1 MTSTAVKALTEERR
15 PAGGRGHRGALP
27 AALVVVYLVWGS
39 TYLALRVG
47 VRELPPLT
55 LSAARF
61 LFAGLLLYGWC
72 AWQRR
77 RRPLAGWQPPTWRQ
91 WRSSAVLG
99 LALPAAGTGG
109 ATWAEQK
116 LPSGT
121 AALLLA
127 SIPLWLIIASRVA
140 IGERITRWSGCG
152 LVLGLAGI
160 VVLANPFASGAEDP
174 IATAVALAGA
184 MAWGCGSVYA
194 KRAPHPAQPLLAS
207 GMQMICAG
215 AALAIL
221 AAATGEFGRIHAGSL
236 VSASGLALGYL
247 IVFGSLLAYS
257 TYEWLVRHAPGTL
270 AGTYAFVNP
279 VVAVLLGWWLLGER
293 LTARTLIATVVIVTG
308 VTLIVASTARRTREL
323 VC

>member
-1 MTSTAVKALTEERR
+1 MMTSAAPKAVTEEIGSRS
-15 PAGGRGHRGALP
+15 PAGGRALRGGLP
-27 AALVVVYLVWGS
+27 AALAVVYLVWGS

-47 VRELPPLT
+47 VQHLPPLT
-55 LSAARF
+55 LNAARF
-61 LFAGLLLYGWC
+61 LIAGLLLYGWC

-77 RRPLAGWQPPTWRQ
+77 RRPLAGWQPPTWRH

-109 ATWAEQK
+109 AAWAEQK

-140 IGERITRWSGCG
+140 LGERITGWSGCG
-152 LVLGLAGI
+152 LVLGLAG
-160 VVLANPFASGAEDP
+160 VAVLANPFTSGAGDP
-174 IATAVALAGA
+174 VATAVALAGA

-194 KRAPHPAQPLLAS
+194 KRAPHPGQPLLAS
-207 GMQMICAG
+207 AMQMICAG
-215 AALAIL
+215 VAMAVL
-221 AAATGEFGRIHAGSL
+221 AAATGEFGRIHASSL
-236 VSASGLALGYL
+236 VSTSGLALGYL
-247 IVFGSLLAYS
+247 TVFGSILAYS
-257 TYEWLVRHAPGTL
+257 TYEWLIRHAPGGL

-293 LTARTLIATVVIVTG
+293 LSGRTLVATVIIVAG
-308 VTLIVASTARRTREL
+308 VALIVASTRRAQ
-323 VC
+323 